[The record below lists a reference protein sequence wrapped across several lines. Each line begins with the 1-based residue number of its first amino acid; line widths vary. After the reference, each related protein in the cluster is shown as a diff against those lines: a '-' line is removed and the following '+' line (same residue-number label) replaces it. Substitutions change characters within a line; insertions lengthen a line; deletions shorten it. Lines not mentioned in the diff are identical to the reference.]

1 MTLMEM
7 FMSHELIT
15 RLHELS
21 VKLRN
26 SGDTD
31 ACILVEKAY
40 DTIFRQ
46 YSELDNYEHR
56 LEMWRL
62 TQKAGKYNAIR

>member
-1 MTLMEM
+1 MT
-7 FMSHELIT
+7 HELIA

-26 SGDTD
+26 SGDMD

-40 DTIFRQ
+40 DTIYRQ
-46 YSELDNYEHR
+46 HKKIEALDFDAFEFEK
-56 LEMWRL
+56 EMRDRCGL
-62 TQKAGKYNAIR
+62 PIV